1 MVWYVTLKD
10 ISAFFHKEKL
20 VFFGLLAGM
29 VTCAFVLNYSYSFA
43 RFRGEMYNQGSG
55 ARLPVYRIA
64 GTDQV
69 RFSDFEGALSDF
81 KEARFPDITCV
92 TCRTNTA
99 DGKKI
104 AGTTEITLESAQLTG
119 LWTEGYAL
127 PISADEKNAC
137 AVSDKLLSY
146 DGRLK
151 MTGETFP
158 VDGEE
163 FTIRGVYESIAGLT
177 EADIVIFLDKYKE
190 KYGVFD
196 DIWITFDEILSDKE
210 QQTFESI
217 VKKYVEHGSICYPE
231 METEQ
236 GEMIAKSNQLQY
248 SIFIVLLVVFLAS
261 ILQYWYDVNLPVY
274 TVYWMTGAKRRK
286 ILGIVFCETL
296 LLCGSS
302 YVAGLALNAVCRLV
316 FTKSAPLTFSDMALG
331 FGIFFGTMFIFS
343 LIRMVQL
350 CRSFS
355 INNMDVSSFL

>member
-43 RFRGEMYNQGSG
+43 RFRGEMYNQGKG
-55 ARLPVYRIA
+55 AKLPVYRIA
-64 GTDQV
+64 CSS
-69 RFSDFEGALSDF
+69 RMAYSDFEGAFSDF
-81 KEARFPDITCV
+81 AEAGFPDTVCV
-92 TCRTNTA
+92 TCRTDTA
-99 DGKKI
+99 DGKEI
-104 AGTTEITLESAQLTG
+104 AGTTEITSESAWLTG
-119 LWTEGYAL
+119 MWTEGYAL

-151 MTGETFP
+151 MTGETFH
-158 VDGEE
+158 VDGED
-163 FTIRGVYESIAGLT
+163 FIIRGVYETFGFG
-177 EADIVIFLDKYKE
+177 EADIVIFLDRYRE

-196 DIWITFDEILSDKE
+196 DIWITFDEILSEKE
-210 QQTFESI
+210 QKAFEDI
-217 VKKYVEHGSICYPE
+217 IKKYMKHGSIHYPE

-236 GEMIAKSNQLQY
+236 GELIAKSNQLQY

-261 ILQYWYDVNLPVY
+261 ILQYWYDVNLPAY
-274 TVYWMTGAKRRK
+274 TVYWLTGAKTRK

-296 LLCGSS
+296 LLCGGS
-302 YVAGLALNAVCRLV
+302 YVAGLLLNAVCRLV
-316 FTKSAPLTFSDMALG
+316 FTKNAPLTFSDMALG

-350 CRSFS
+350 SRTFS
-355 INNMDVSSFL
+355 VSNIRRE